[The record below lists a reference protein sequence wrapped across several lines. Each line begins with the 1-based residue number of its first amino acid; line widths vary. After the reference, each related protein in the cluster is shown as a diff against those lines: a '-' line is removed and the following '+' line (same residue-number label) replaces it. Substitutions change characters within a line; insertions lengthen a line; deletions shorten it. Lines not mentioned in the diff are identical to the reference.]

1 MSEPDKFFEL
11 VGTAPRANKVRNE
24 DAPTPCEA
32 TVCGSDSNHVATGSR
47 RSWAE
52 SDSVFWG
59 VQKTS
64 PTLPCGIYRMDL
76 HPQMGAIFMR
86 QKNDTDT
93 LVQLP
98 DCESQ
103 KIISEIEEFKTLQP
117 AFRKHGFLYKRG
129 ILMWGPPG
137 SGKTSTLQQII
148 KLLIEEHDS
157 IAVLVER
164 PGTAATCLQALRN
177 IEPERQIVA
186 IMEDVDA
193 LTERYGESE
202 YLALMDGESQVDNIV
217 FLATTNYPER
227 LDKRFTDR
235 PSRFDTVRYVGMPSA
250 AARRS
255 YLRAKVPDMPDDVLS
270 RLVGKSDGFS
280 IAHLRELI
288 ILTQCFSRPAD
299 EALERLGKTIKSNLS
314 STRKPDAPAFGF
326 GLAAAQETNGSMT

>member
-1 MSEPDKFFEL
+1 MSDTFFEL
-11 VGTAPRANKVRNE
+11 VGTAPRPNKVSRTTSVDE
-24 DAPTPCEA
+24 VAPA
-32 TVCGSDSNHVATGSR
+32 SDPSVTQIITSSR

-52 SDSVFWG
+52 SDNVFWG

-64 PTLPCGIYRMDL
+64 PTLPCGIYRMNV

-93 LVQLP
+93 LVPLP

-103 KIISEIEEFKTLQP
+103 KIIAEIEEFKTLQP

-157 IAVLVER
+157 IAVLVEQ
-164 PGTAATCLQALRN
+164 PSIAATCLQALRN

-186 IMEDVDA
+186 IMEDIDA
-193 LTERYGESE
+193 LTERYSESE
-202 YLALMDGESQVDNIV
+202 YLALMDGESQIDNIV

-250 AARRS
+250 AARRA
-255 YLRAKVPDMPDDVLS
+255 YLKAKVSDMAADVLS
-270 RLVGKSDGFS
+270 HLVAKSDGFS

-288 ILTQCFSRPAD
+288 ILTQCFNRPAD
-299 EALERLGKTIKSNLS
+299 EALARLGKTIKSNLS
-314 STRKPDAPAFGF
+314 STRRPDAPGFGF
-326 GLAAAQETNGSMT
+326 TTEATLQSQQRQ